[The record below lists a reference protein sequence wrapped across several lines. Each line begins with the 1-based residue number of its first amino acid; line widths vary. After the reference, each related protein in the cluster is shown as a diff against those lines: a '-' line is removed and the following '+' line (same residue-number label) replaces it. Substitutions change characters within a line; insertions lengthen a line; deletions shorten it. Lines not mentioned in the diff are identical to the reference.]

1 MPTYILKRPVINGKS
16 GVWYVTWT
24 DGRRSRRVSTKTDD
38 KRRAEQFL
46 AQFQAIQAAP
56 PEKVTCADLSQ
67 AYLEERIESGRV
79 KYPNAL
85 KNCIKHTD
93 AYFGDL
99 PPSMVERIT
108 VRMYTKSRQA
118 QGVMDSTIDKELRIF
133 RQTLK
138 FGVKEKWIEREPH
151 VATPGGSAGRQ
162 RFLTRSEFAAI
173 YYHSSPLHLK
183 MFLGLAIDTLA
194 RGKAILGLLWD
205 RVDFDAGVIWY
216 AQHDPRSKKHSVQVP
231 MTERLRSL
239 LLIAQEAAQTP
250 FVIEWQGE
258 PVKSV
263 RKAYE
268 RAVRLAGVSDAHR
281 HDLRRTG
288 ASWAVQDGI
297 GFDRVAAL
305 LGDSEEITRKHYAM
319 FDPIYLKGVVDAI
332 ATGGR

>member
-46 AQFQAIQAAP
+46 AQFQAIENAP
-56 PEKVTCADLSQ
+56 PQTFDCRSLAD
-67 AYLEERIESGRV
+67 AYLAEREGNVR
-79 KYPNAL
+79 YPKALQNCLSHTNAF
-85 KNCIKHTD
+85 
-93 AYFGDL
+93 FGNL

-108 VRMYTKSRQA
+108 VRSYIAFRRK

-138 FGVKEKWIEREPH
+138 FGERERWLEKAPH
-151 VATPGGSAGRQ
+151 IVTPGGSPGRQ
-162 RFLTRSEFAAI
+162 RFLTRSEFASV
-173 YYHSSPLHLK
+173 YYASSPLHLRT
-183 MFLGLAIDTLA
+183 FLGLAIDTLA
-194 RGKAILGLLWD
+194 RGKAILALRWE

-216 AQHDPRSKKHSVQVP
+216 AQHDPRSKKRSVQVP
-231 MTERLRSL
+231 MTDRLRSL

-297 GFDRVAAL
+297 GFGRVAAL